1 MNVLEKLDV
10 YHRKHLQTILNY
22 NWPDGIISNE
32 TLYKRCDSI
41 KLSFRVAESRW
52 KMLGHVLRSSENSPA
67 QNALSFAVNAM
78 KQMRGRVGR
87 HRMNLLSIIKS
98 DLQARDL
105 SLSSYDD
112 ILELRE
118 LAQDRP
124 RWKQMFQLETY

>member
-1 MNVLEKLDV
+1 
-10 YHRKHLQTILNY
+10 
-22 NWPDGIISNE
+22 
-32 TLYKRCDSI
+32 
-41 KLSFRVAESRW
+41 
-52 KMLGHVLRSSENSPA
+52 MLGHVLRSSENSPA